1 MRAGPVYSRAA
12 ECVATDVPN
21 DAAMNASSPPEAAA
35 MICEHMNDDHADA
48 VAGYAR
54 RFAKLEG
61 VIAARMAGID
71 AHGMDLDVDAG
82 GQTVRA
88 RIAFERPL
96 RDASDARATL
106 IAMAR
111 PDAEPAT

>member
-1 MRAGPVYSRAA
+1 M
-12 ECVATDVPN
+12 PN
-21 DAAMNASSPPEAAA
+21 GAAMSLSFPPQAAA

-61 VIAARMAGID
+61 VVAARMAGID

-82 GQTVRA
+82 GETVRA

-96 RDASDARATL
+96 RDADEARDTL

-111 PDAEPAT
+111 SDAEGAT